1 MMGLTA
7 TEMSMTPDRRRM
19 RADVVA
25 HQVLHALEPWIE
37 RLDQLERWH
46 ESERELKEGE
56 ERRRPPRPHREILR
70 ALIDVLY
77 ATGVEVI
84 TDADRAAAGLDHR
97 HDKGMTDY
105 ELQIYEARRIEAM
118 LRPMPPYIVPGLDK
132 SPEKS
137 DVRNTQSQITP

>member
-1 MMGLTA
+1 MSLTA
-7 TEMSMTPDRRRM
+7 TEMSMIPNRRRL

-25 HQVLHALEPWIE
+25 HQVMHALEPWIE
-37 RLDQLERWH
+37 RLDQLEQWY
-46 ESERELKEGE
+46 ENERELKEGE
-56 ERRRPPRPHREILR
+56 ERRRPPRPHREILG

-97 HDKGMTDY
+97 HDRGMTDQ

-118 LRPMPPYIVPGLDK
+118 LRPTPPFIVPAPDK
-132 SPEKS
+132 Q
-137 DVRNTQSQITP
+137 R